1 VYSLSIFLPFDLF
14 RIFARS
20 VSRTLDLPAVN
31 DATMKTKTKIWL
43 DKFLVILSNKLNDLA
58 PNHTENV
65 VIDSN

>member
-1 VYSLSIFLPFDLF
+1 
-14 RIFARS
+14 
-20 VSRTLDLPAVN
+20 VN